1 MTALFGG
8 IVALVLGIIGI
19 VVFWKFFLMILGGG
33 IPLILILGGALA
45 TYLGLE
51 EVKDKMEQKKEEDE
65 GFTATYGQ
73 ENAEKESQK
82 YKEEVDALKKEIDE
96 LKGKVTKE

>member
-73 ENAEKESQK
+73 ENAEKESRK

-96 LKGKVTKE
+96 LKSKVTKE